1 MLYLPV
7 VVKTLFCCSRL
18 CCSRLWKQCSCCKV
32 LVGLL
37 GRLTWYL
44 LDRRLRRLAC
54 SKFYAGYLLSC
65 GCIVRC
71 SGLALK
77 FRENQDRGS
86 PERLVVAG

>member
-1 MLYLPV
+1 MV
-7 VVKTLFCCSRL
+7 AKEQVL
-18 CCSRLWKQCSCCKV
+18 CCWANF
-32 LVGLL
+32 VGTHV

-44 LDRRLRRLAC
+44 LDSRLRRLAC